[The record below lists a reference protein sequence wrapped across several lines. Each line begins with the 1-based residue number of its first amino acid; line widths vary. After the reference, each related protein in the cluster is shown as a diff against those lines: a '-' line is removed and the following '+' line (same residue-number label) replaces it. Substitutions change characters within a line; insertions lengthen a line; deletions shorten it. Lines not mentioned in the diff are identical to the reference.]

1 MIKKN
6 DFIEIDFIASVK
18 ETNSIFDTT
27 LPEEAEKAGLFQDK
41 ERDKEKFKPIKICVG
56 QGMVVQGLDKVIENK
71 EIGKWHEAEL
81 QPKEAY
87 GERDAKLVKIMPI
100 RIFKEKGIMP
110 AAGMMLTLD
119 NLLVRIAAVSSGRVI
134 VDFNNPLSGKNIIYK
149 FRIDKKIDDNKE
161 KLEILAGLF
170 LGKPET
176 VKIENNKGIVEFFI
190 KVPEPI
196 EKEFSKKVKEIL
208 GLEIEIR
215 EAKQEEESEKF
226 EEGKGKKEKQKKA
239 EEKIKVNEEYDG
251 KMRTERPYN
260 E

>member
-6 DFIEIDFIASVK
+6 DFVELDFIASVK
-18 ETNSIFDTT
+18 ETNSVFDTT
-27 LPEEAEKAGLFQDK
+27 LPEEAEKAGLLQNEK
-41 ERDKEKFKPIKICVG
+41 DKEKFKPIKICVG
-56 QGMVVQGLDKVIENK
+56 RGMALQGLDKALENK

-134 VDFNNPLSGKNIIYK
+134 TDFNNPLSGKVVIYK
-149 FRIDKKIDDNKE
+149 FKIGRKIDDAKE

-170 LGKPET
+170 LGKPES

-190 KVPEPI
+190 KVPEAI
-196 EKEFSKKVKEIL
+196 EKEFSKKAKEIL

-215 EAKQEEESEKF
+215 EARKEEESEKF
-226 EEGKGKKEKQKKA
+226 VEGKEKKEKQKKA
-239 EEKIKVNEEYDG
+239 EEKIDINEGDR
-251 KMRTERPYN
+251 KTMTERPYD
-260 E
+260 